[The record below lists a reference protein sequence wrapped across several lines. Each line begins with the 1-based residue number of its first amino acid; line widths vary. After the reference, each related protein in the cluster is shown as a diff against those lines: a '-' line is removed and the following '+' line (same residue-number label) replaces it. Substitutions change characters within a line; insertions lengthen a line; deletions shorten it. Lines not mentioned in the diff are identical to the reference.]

1 MVDKILFWFGVDY
14 THYCLSHALQK
25 KIDCE
30 MYAIVDITERP
41 KTFFENQKLVDFNKI
56 WFFHDQIKKQ
66 QEKPDFEYLSKFEKK
81 YKLNLWK
88 LIQNERIFL
97 YSNFHKFSE
106 NEMMK
111 ILEQECRFFEH
122 ILDTVKPDFFFSK
135 MPAFHHL
142 ELFYEMCKNSG
153 VNVQI
158 IDFAV
163 LGQSCMITQ
172 EHEKLD
178 IVNDPKGLERKNRN
192 FDQLQQY
199 LK

>member
-1 MVDKILFWFGVDY
+1 M
-14 THYCLSHALQK
+14 
-25 KIDCE
+25 
-30 MYAIVDITERP
+30 
-41 KTFFENQKLVDFNKI
+41 
-56 WFFHDQIKKQ
+56 
-66 QEKPDFEYLSKFEKK
+66 
-81 YKLNLWK
+81 
-88 LIQNERIFL
+88 IQNERIFL
-97 YSNFHKFSE
+97 YSSFHKFSK

-199 LK
+199 LKSSDLLGYLVNNIMKPGKTNQELIQAAKEYLLHSDS

>member
-66 QEKPDFEYLSKFEKK
+66 QEKPDFEYLAKFEKK

-97 YSNFHKFSE
+97 YSNFHKFS
-106 NEMMK
+106 
-111 ILEQECRFFEH
+111 
-122 ILDTVKPDFFFSK
+122 
-135 MPAFHHL
+135 
-142 ELFYEMCKNSG
+142 
-153 VNVQI
+153 
-158 IDFAV
+158 
-163 LGQSCMITQ
+163 
-172 EHEKLD
+172 
-178 IVNDPKGLERKNRN
+178 
-192 FDQLQQY
+192 
-199 LK
+199 

>member
-1 MVDKILFWFGVDY
+1 M
-14 THYCLSHALQK
+14 
-25 KIDCE
+25 
-30 MYAIVDITERP
+30 R
-41 KTFFENQKLVDFNKI
+41 
-56 WFFHDQIKKQ
+56 
-66 QEKPDFEYLSKFEKK
+66 
-81 YKLNLWK
+81 
-88 LIQNERIFL
+88 
-97 YSNFHKFSE
+97 
-106 NEMMK
+106 

-158 IDFAV
+158 IDFAL

-178 IVNDPKGLERKNRN
+178 IVRYIFTLNIFRIEFRILFAK
-192 FDQLQQY
+192 
-199 LK
+199 LKIKKDHLL